1 MASCELAATGI
12 DMALPLA
19 GLALAGIGVG
29 TAAVLTKRGKKR
41 AALLGVV
48 PVLFAGLVV
57 SGAPAPSYASAV
69 RVGNAGSGC
78 VAEPPQ
84 PGGGGGGADP
94 VTPPPTVYT
103 AGAVGIGDPYF
114 PLDGN
119 GGYDV
124 ADYDLDLSYDPTAG
138 SIGGT
143 AVISATATQN
153 LSAFNLDLDGL
164 SVSSVL
170 VNGVAATWSSATT
183 PISDV
188 TGQPLVAGS
197 GDGEATPPRTEVTVT
212 PAQGLD
218 DGHPFTVEVAYGGV
232 PTTIEDAYGISGVF
246 HQADDGALIVG
257 QPRVAATWFPA
268 NDHPADKATLTVTM
282 SVPTGLT
289 VVGNGHLVSQTPVDD
304 RTEWT
309 WRSDQPMAPYLAT
322 ASIGN
327 YDLTSFSQ
335 DGIDYWNAIDHDLY
349 AVPADED
356 DPTGPSAG
364 EVAATTFAAEP
375 QVIAFLASQFGPY
388 PFSQA
393 GGIAADQPDLQFA
406 LENQTRPIY
415 GAWAFT
421 DPDDPSVVVH
431 ELAHQWFG
439 DSVAMHRWSDIW
451 LNEGFATYAEWLWA
465 EHSGGPTV
473 QQQAD
478 GAYANWPADD
488 EFWQIELADPGS
500 ANIFA
505 NATYYR
511 GAMTLQALR
520 NAVGDDTF
528 FAIVQGWASK
538 NAGSNVTTDQ
548 FVDYAQQ
555 VSGQDLTELFDNW
568 VYSTSKP
575 ASL

>member
-1 MASCELAATGI
+1 ME
-12 DMALPLA
+12 A
-19 GLALAGIGVG
+19 GLLLPAAAIALLGIGVG
-29 TAAVLTKRGKKR
+29 TAAVLTRKGKRR

-48 PVLFAGLVV
+48 PVLVAGLVV
-57 SGAPAPSYASAV
+57 SGAPAPSFA
-69 RVGNAGSGC
+69 NAGGGC
-78 VAEPPQ
+78 VAEA
-84 PGGGGGGADP
+84 PGGGAEPVVPP
-94 VTPPPTVYT
+94 VTPPATVYT

-124 ADYDLDLSYDPTAG
+124 ADYDLDLSYDPATG

-143 AVISATATQN
+143 ATITATATQN

-164 SVSSVL
+164 AVSSVTID
-170 VNGVAATWSSATT
+170 GTPATWTSATT
-183 PISDV
+183 PISKI

-197 GDGEATPPRTEVTVT
+197 GDAEATPPRTEVTVT
-212 PAQGLD
+212 PARGLD
-218 DGHPFTVEVAYGGV
+218 NGAPFTAVVEYGGV
-232 PTTIEDAYGISGVF
+232 PTTIDDAYNTETGRSGVF
-246 HQADDGALIVG
+246 HQDDGGALIVG

-282 SVPTGLT
+282 SAPSDLT
-289 VVGNGHLVSQTPVDD
+289 VVGNGHLVSQTPVGAN
-304 RTEWT
+304 TEWT

-327 YDLTSFSQ
+327 YELTSFSQ
-335 DGIDYWNAIDHDLY
+335 NGIDYWNAIDADLY
-349 AVPADED
+349 DIPADEG

-364 EVAATTFAAEP
+364 EAAASIFADEP
-375 QVIAFLASQFGPY
+375 EVIDFLSSVFGPY
-388 PFSQA
+388 PFTEA
-393 GGIAADQPDLQFA
+393 GGIAADQPNLEFA

-421 DPDDPSVVVH
+421 SVDDPSVVVH
-431 ELAHQWFG
+431 ELAHQWYG

-465 EHSGGPTV
+465 EHDGGDTP

-478 GAYANWPADD
+478 FYYGYWDAADP
-488 EFWQIELADPGS
+488 FWSIEVADPGS
-500 ANIFA
+500 AEIFA

-520 NAVGDDTF
+520 NAVGDDAF
-528 FAIVQGWASK
+528 FAIIQGWATE
-538 NAGSNVTTDQ
+538 NAGGNVTTEQ
-548 FVDYAQQ
+548 FVDYAEQ
-555 VSGQDLTELFDNW
+555 VSGQDLTALFDTW
-568 VYSTSKP
+568 IHSTTKP
-575 ASL
+575 VAAP

>member
-1 MASCELAATGI
+1 ME
-12 DMALPLA
+12 A
-19 GLALAGIGVG
+19 GLLLPAAAIAFVGIGVG
-29 TAAVLTKRGKKR
+29 TAAVLTRRGKRR

-48 PVLFAGLVV
+48 PVLVAGLVV
-57 SGAPAPSYASAV
+57 TGTPAPSFA
-69 RVGNAGSGC
+69 NAGPGC
-78 VAEPPQ
+78 VASAPDN
-84 PGGGGGGADP
+84 GSGGGGGAEP
-94 VTPPPTVYT
+94 VVPPATVYT

-124 ADYDLDLSYDPTAG
+124 ADYDLDLAYDPATG

-143 AVISATATQN
+143 ATITATATQN

-164 SVSSVL
+164 AVSSVTID
-170 VNGVAATWSSATT
+170 GTPATWTSATT
-183 PISDV
+183 PISKV

-212 PAQGLD
+212 PARGLD
-218 DGHPFTVEVAYGGV
+218 SGAPFTAVVEYGGV
-232 PTTIEDAYGISGVF
+232 PTTIDDAYNSPTGRSGVF
-246 HQADDGALIVG
+246 HQDDGGALIVG

-282 SVPTGLT
+282 SAPTGLT
-289 VVGNGHLVSQTPVDD
+289 VVGNGHLVSQTPVGD

-327 YDLTSFSQ
+327 YELTSYSQ
-335 DGIDYWNAIDHDLY
+335 DGVDYWNAIDLDLY
-349 AVPADED
+349 DIPADES

-364 EVAATTFAAEP
+364 EAAAAIFGSEP
-375 QVIAFLASQFGPY
+375 EVIDFLSSVFGPY
-388 PFSQA
+388 PFAEA
-393 GGIAADQPDLQFA
+393 GGIAADQPNLEFA

-421 DPDDPSVVVH
+421 SVDDPSVVVH
-431 ELAHQWFG
+431 ELAHQWYG
-439 DSVAMHRWSDIW
+439 DSVAMERWSDIW
-451 LNEGFATYAEWLWA
+451 LNEGFATYAEWLWS
-465 EHSGGPTV
+465 EHDGGDTP

-478 GAYANWPADD
+478 FYYGYWGADD
-488 EFWQIELADPGS
+488 PFWSVEVADPGS
-500 ANIFA
+500 AGIFD

-520 NAVGDDTF
+520 NTVGDDAF
-528 FAIVQGWASK
+528 FAIVKGWASE
-538 NAGSNVTTDQ
+538 NAGGNVTTEQ
-548 FVDYAQQ
+548 FVDYAEQ
-555 VSGQDLTELFDNW
+555 VSGQDLTSLFDTW
-568 VYSTSKP
+568 IYSTTKP
-575 ASL
+575 AATP